1 MSFCLLASKM
11 MLLINGIV
19 PELTWKLVIS
29 RSERTPA
36 AVSMHTKSLRI
47 NAPTWKKVSN
57 DSNVPV
63 DASPVYCFEST
74 VMRGLELK
82 SSPASGIPSTH
93 VIVVVTSVGKPAAPA
108 VGKLV
113 P

>member
-1 MSFCLLASKM
+1 M
-11 MLLINGIV
+11 MLLIRGIV

-29 RSERTPA
+29 RSLLTPA

-47 NAPTWKKVSN
+47 NAPTWKKVSK

-63 DASPVYCFEST
+63 EASPVNCFDRT
-74 VMRGLELK
+74 VINGFDEK

-108 VGKLV
+108 VGKFV